1 METSSGKMF
10 AAMVG
15 LCSFWAAV
23 TWFFWVGYVGVD
35 DIFYARYAYLLHR
48 PPMSWWEFRMPFILA
63 LRASFALFGTSE
75 VAAAIPNLMASF
87 ALLVST
93 AWLIGWPRKL
103 TWETNLTMVL
113 ATMIPLDVGF
123 RSWPGA
129 TFFAGSLCGVGT
141 ACWLK
146 GSRRMQYVG
155 SFFFAI
161 AFGSHE
167 TMVFYIGIFCG
178 LSLLWDW
185 KRFIKPAVMVGGLV
199 ALSLTAEAV
208 AYQNLLGNPLARF
221 KVASGGAAISAPGV
235 DLDMHLSGFR
245 FYSWPVEMLVTSKHF
260 AGSLLLLFLSA
271 AMAWRH
277 FGPQQK
283 LIFLTVLV
291 TWAWLG
297 WGTMVPWTYRPFF
310 RQFHYYGPLLLGI
323 NTLLPAAV
331 FLAFRPTA
339 ARLILMAL
347 GCTYFVA
354 ATSGGRWGQ
363 NFDASRA
370 LLDYASNHPG
380 TTFLTDVS
388 TMNQMYTMSGFS
400 VPPNV
405 ICKNGPAVQQHLML
419 NKEPVGTPKFVFK
432 EVEPQAILVNLE
444 GPSLFAFDEEFVHFT
459 REHPGSHEI
468 IQPMRRK
475 WLIAQI
481 PGLQERPLATLSLGA
496 EVIHLR

>member
-1 METSSGKMF
+1 
-10 AAMVG
+10 
-15 LCSFWAAV
+15 
-23 TWFFWVGYVGVD
+23 
-35 DIFYARYAYLLHR
+35 
-48 PPMSWWEFRMPFILA
+48 
-63 LRASFALFGTSE
+63 
-75 VAAAIPNLMASF
+75 
-87 ALLVST
+87 
-93 AWLIGWPRKL
+93 
-103 TWETNLTMVL
+103 
-113 ATMIPLDVGF
+113 
-123 RSWPGA
+123 
-129 TFFAGSLCGVGT
+129 
-141 ACWLK
+141 
-146 GSRRMQYVG
+146 MQYVG